1 MSSLMLP
8 QSRSRPRRVA
18 VLAPVP
24 GAEFVLGRVHEIC
37 GPARHRA
44 GLWLAGQVKGVVL
57 WLAPERGGAPLN
69 PDGFARLLEPSRLIC
84 AVARRPEDVLWA
96 MEEGLRS
103 GRVGAVVA
111 DLPGPPGLTPVRR
124 LHLAAE
130 GAVESAAGAPLALL
144 LCPEEGGAP
153 GVESRW
159 QMVPRHEPGRERW
172 QFRCLRARG
181 LGALPDLGLQPGPEG
196 RGMALA

>member
-8 QSRSRPRRVA
+8 QSRSRPGRA
-18 VLAPVP
+18 AALAPVA
-24 GAEFVLGRVHEIC
+24 GVEFVLGRVHEIC

-44 GLWLAGQVKGVVL
+44 GLWLAGQAKGVVL
-57 WLAPERGGAPLN
+57 WVAPERGGAPLN
-69 PDGFARLLEPSRLIC
+69 PDGFARLLEPSRLIF

-103 GRVGAVVA
+103 GQVGAVVA

-130 GAVESAAGAPLALL
+130 GAVKSAA
-144 LCPEEGGAP
+144 GAP

-159 QMVPRHEPGRERW
+159 QMVPRHGPGRARW

-181 LGALPDLGLQPGPEG
+181 LGALPDLELEPGPEG
-196 RGMALA
+196 RGMTLV